1 MKTARKSTAGND
13 GGPGDMDRQ
22 IEAALPHVVFDG
34 WSRIALDAAAQDIGL
49 TPSDVD
55 RLCPGGP
62 KDAVSAYIAWTDRR
76 MIDALA
82 GMDLSR
88 MKVRERIILAVRT
101 RLELVELE
109 KEAIRRAM
117 SAIAMP
123 GAIDIGPKSLYRTVD
138 AIWRAAGDTS
148 TDFNFYT
155 KRGLLAAVYSATL
168 LYWLDDRSPGHEA
181 TWSFLDRRIADV
193 MRIPKITGRLTGGLE
208 RFRAPAMR
216 ALDAFGRMRAGVPRA
231 SR

>member
-1 MKTARKSTAGND
+1 MRTTNQPSDD
-13 GGPGDMDRQ
+13 GLSSDADRL

-34 WSRIALDAAAQDIGL
+34 WSGTALDAAAQDVGM
-49 TPSDVD
+49 TPSDVE
-55 RLCPGGP
+55 RLFPGGP
-62 KDAVSAYIAWTDRR
+62 KDAVAGYIAWTDRR
-76 MIDALA
+76 MIRALEK
-82 GMDLSR
+82 MNLSR
-88 MKVRERIILAVRT
+88 MKVRERITLAVRT

-138 AIWRAAGDTS
+138 AIWRAAGDTA

-193 MRIPKITGRLTGGLE
+193 MRIPKLTGRLTGGLE
-208 RFRAPAMR
+208 RFKGLAMQ
-216 ALDAFGRMRAGVPRA
+216 ALDAFGRMRAGMPRP
-231 SR
+231 RN